1 MWRFFVSIVK
11 RFLLVI
17 VLIVGGTLPAL
28 SLSDDLFVVRCEVKN
43 VLLIDVTFD
52 TSNALHDDIKSRL
65 ALPLLE
71 KVCYVFVPKKYF
83 AAQLVLLLQCVDG

>member
-1 MWRFFVSIVK
+1 MSIVE
-11 RFLLVI
+11 RLLLVV
-17 VLIVGGTLPAL
+17 VLIVGGTLGGQA
-28 SLSDDLFVVRCEVKN
+28 SSDDFQGVRCNAKS
-43 VLLIDVTFD
+43 VLVIDVTFD

>member
-1 MWRFFVSIVK
+1 MSVVERL
-11 RFLLVI
+11 LLVI
-17 VLIVGGTLPAL
+17 VFIVGGMLGDQAPG
-28 SLSDDLFVVRCEVKN
+28 DDLFVVRCEVKN